1 MCVGHGDSIV
11 SHRILG
17 QKNNGREEAGA
28 QDQEL
33 KRNQILKMTVGKL
46 RSPFGVLS
54 LVNDRT

>member
-1 MCVGHGDSIV
+1 M
-11 SHRILG
+11 SHRMLG
-17 QKNNGREEAGA
+17 QEDDGGEEAGA

-33 KRNQILKMTVGKL
+33 EMNQTLKMTVGKL